1 MRMSFRFEP
10 AAWLGLARVAIY
22 ACGVFGLF
30 GVDQWTDEQSVT
42 AVLVVE
48 TVLGVIQRSFVT
60 PNASL

>member
-1 MRMSFRFEP
+1 MQWAFRFEP
-10 AAWLGLARVAIY
+10 SAWLGLTRVVIY

>member
-42 AVLVVE
+42 AVMVIE
-48 TVLGVIQRSFVT
+48 TVLGTIQRSFVT

>member
-1 MRMSFRFEP
+1 MRWQFQFEP

-42 AVLVVE
+42 AVLLVE
-48 TVLGVIQRSFVT
+48 TGLGFLQRSFVT